1 MLVGIF
7 DGDDI
12 SLVLYFIQESKKP
25 SHCCNRSLLFEPVN
39 VMVPTAVESHIAHGI
54 LSLVGARLRAVLCRY

>member
-39 VMVPTAVESHIAHGI
+39 VMVPSAVESHSEMLPIIGKCI
-54 LSLVGARLRAVLCRY
+54 E